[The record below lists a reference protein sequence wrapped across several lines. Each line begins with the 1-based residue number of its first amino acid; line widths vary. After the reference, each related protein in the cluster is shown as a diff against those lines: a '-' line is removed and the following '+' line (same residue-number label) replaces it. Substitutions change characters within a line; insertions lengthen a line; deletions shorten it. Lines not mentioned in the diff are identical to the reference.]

1 MESWSKFATFDTG
14 WYDGDPGM
22 TSDLW
27 ELRTWLTL
35 KEAAGYLYFK
45 AGLDVDESNIL
56 RLALD
61 GKLQLSLKFLKPIEA
76 IQYREGAEL
85 EEHRTQIEGVWDLL
99 VQGPVRLELENRYR
113 ATCGLPHVELDP
125 REKPFDTEGAFV
137 TGEEGVVYQLLPFL
151 NLLWGS
157 GRNPSVL
164 PVDSLLGVRPHALD
178 AVVASLASPSLGP
191 EEQQP
196 SKPDD
201 ATDPLDKA
209 LMTRERATLLT
220 IIAALA
226 RAADIDILKAS
237 KAGDTIEALTVELG
251 ARVSARAIEDH
262 LKRIPDALERRG
274 KTSH

>member
-1 MESWSKFATFDTG
+1 MVQICDLDTG

-27 ELRTWLTL
+27 KLRAWLTL
-35 KEAAGYLYFK
+35 KEAAEYLSSK
-45 AGLDVDESNIL
+45 TGLDVDEGDIL

-61 GKLQLSLKFLKPIEA
+61 GKLQLSLNFLKPIEA
-76 IQYREGAEL
+76 IQDCEGAEL
-85 EEHRTQIEGVWDLL
+85 EEHEKNVEGVWDLL

-113 ATCGLPHVELDP
+113 ATCELPHIERDTYVEA
-125 REKPFDTEGAFV
+125 FDKGPFV
-137 TGEEGVVYQLLPFL
+137 TGEEGVVYQLLSSWAEKGYAPKDISAF
-151 NLLWGS
+151 
-157 GRNPSVL
+157 
-164 PVDSLLGVRPHALD
+164 PVGTELGVRPHALD

-201 ATDPLDKA
+201 ATDPLDRP
-209 LMTRERATLLT
+209 LMARERATLLT

-226 RAADIDILKAS
+226 KEANIDIAKAS

>member
-1 MESWSKFATFDTG
+1 MVQICHLDTG

-27 ELRTWLTL
+27 KLRAWLTL
-35 KEAAGYLYFK
+35 KEAADYLSSK
-45 AGLDVDESNIL
+45 TGLDVDESNIL

-61 GKLQLSLKFLKPIEA
+61 GKLQLSLNFLKPIEA

-85 EEHRTQIEGVWDLL
+85 EEHRTQIEGIWDLL

-151 NLLWGS
+151 NLLWGL

-164 PVDSLLGVRPHALD
+164 PVGSLLGVRPHALD

-201 ATDPLDKA
+201 ATDTLDKP

>member
-1 MESWSKFATFDTG
+1 MVQICHLDTG

-27 ELRTWLTL
+27 KLRAWLTL
-35 KEAAGYLYFK
+35 KEAADYLSSK
-45 AGLDVDESNIL
+45 TGLDVDESNIL

-61 GKLQLSLKFLKPIEA
+61 GKLQLSLNFLKPIEA

-85 EEHRTQIEGVWDLL
+85 EEHRTQIEGIWDLL

-125 REKPFDTEGAFV
+125 REKPFGTEGAFV

-164 PVDSLLGVRPHALD
+164 PVGSLLGVRPHALD

-201 ATDPLDKA
+201 ATDTLDKP
-209 LMTRERATLLT
+209 LMTRERTTLSI

-226 RAADIDILKAS
+226 HAADIDILKAS
-237 KAGDTIEALTVELG
+237 KAGNTIEALTVELG
-251 ARVSARAIEDH
+251 ARVSARAIENH
-262 LKRIPDALERRG
+262 LKCIPDALERRG